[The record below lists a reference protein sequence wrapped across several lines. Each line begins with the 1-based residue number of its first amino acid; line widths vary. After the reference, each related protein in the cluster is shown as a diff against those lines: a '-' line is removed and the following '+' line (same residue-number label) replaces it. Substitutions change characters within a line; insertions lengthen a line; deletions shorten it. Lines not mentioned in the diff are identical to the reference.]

1 MLRRTP
7 GGRIV
12 HIHVDPA
19 DPIPVYRQIH
29 AELRSAIADG
39 RLPAGTSLPSTR
51 GLAQDLGISRST
63 VVMAYDQLR
72 AEGWVEAS
80 AGSVTRVSD
89 RRVQIERP
97 ARPPLAERPPLASVD
112 DGPAPI
118 PPMLSR
124 RVRRQEAL
132 RVDARIRAPG
142 PIRAFRC
149 GNPALDLF
157 PLATWGRLLAQQW
170 RGVRPAQLG
179 YSDPFGVLE
188 LREAIA
194 DYLAAARGI
203 QCKPEQVMITA
214 GSQQALDLAA
224 RVLLDPGDE
233 VWVEDPGFPGLRGV
247 LLGNDVR
254 AVDVRVDGD
263 GMRVEEARLR
273 APSARAAFVT
283 PSSHMPLGV
292 ALSVPR
298 RLALLE
304 WATHANAWIIE
315 DDYASE
321 LRYSPRPHAPLQ
333 SLDLD
338 GRVIYCGTFSKALLP
353 ALRLGYLV
361 VPPSLVRAFAV
372 GRTYMDYHSPFLEQ
386 ATLAAFIREGHFAR
400 HVRRTRAVYGERQ
413 QHLLDALRRRLG
425 DRVRVGEADAGLDLI
440 AWLRPE
446 DDAELIAREA
456 GILGVDV
463 LTIGYFAASHPVS
476 PGLLLNFASADAQE
490 IEQGVEAL
498 ASAIERV
505 DQRLDALAIAL
516 EPVDQQSE
524 EHQLTA

>member
-1 MLRRTP
+1 MLRQTP

-12 HIHVDPA
+12 HVHVDPA

-51 GLAQDLGISRST
+51 ALANDLGVSRST

-72 AEGWVEAS
+72 NEGWVEAS
-80 AGSVTRVSD
+80 AGAATRVSD
-89 RRVQIERP
+89 RRPPAERP
-97 ARPPLAERPPLASVD
+97 ARPPLADRPPVADSED
-112 DGPAPI
+112 IAGPI
-118 PPMLSR
+118 SPMLSR

-132 RVDARIRAPG
+132 RVDARIRAPRR
-142 PIRAFRC
+142 IRAFRC

-157 PLATWGRLLAQQW
+157 PLATWGRLLARQW

-179 YSDPFGVLE
+179 YSDPFGVYE

-194 DYLAAARGI
+194 GYLAASRGVH
-203 QCKPEQVMITA
+203 CDPEQVMITA
-214 GSQQALDLAA
+214 GSQQALDLVA

-233 VWVEDPGFPGLRGV
+233 VWIEDPGFPGLRGV

-254 AVDVRVDGD
+254 AVDVRVDD
-263 GMRVEEARLR
+263 EGMRVEDARLR

-292 ALSVPR
+292 ALSLPR
-298 RLALLE
+298 RLALLD
-304 WATHANAWIIE
+304 WAAHANAWIIE

-321 LRYSPRPHAPLQ
+321 LRYSPRPLAPLQ

-353 ALRLGYLV
+353 ALRLGYLI
-361 VPPSLVRAFAV
+361 VPRALVRAFAV

-386 ATLAAFIREGHFAR
+386 ATLAAFIREGHFDR
-400 HVRRTRAVYGERQ
+400 HVRRMRVVYGERQ
-413 QHLLDALRRRLG
+413 QHLLDALHRRLG

-446 DDAELIAREA
+446 DDAELISREA
-456 GILGVDV
+456 GILGMDV
-463 LTIGYFAASHPVS
+463 LTTGYFAASHKVP
-476 PGLLLNFASADAQE
+476 PGLLLNFASADERE
-490 IEQGVEAL
+490 IEEGV
-498 ASAIERV
+498 
-505 DQRLDALAIAL
+505 DALATAIEAA
-516 EPVDQQSE
+516 DQRSE

>member
-12 HIHVDPA
+12 HIRIDPA
-19 DPIPVYRQIH
+19 DTLPVYRQIH
-29 AELRSAIADG
+29 EGLKTAIADG
-39 RLPAGTSLPSTR
+39 RLPPGTPLPSTR
-51 GLAQDLGISRST
+51 GLSGDLGVARST

-80 AGSVTRVSD
+80 VGSATRVS
-89 RRVQIERP
+89 
-97 ARPPLAERPPLASVD
+97 ARPPSAERPTPLSRPDRSAAERSEEA
-112 DGPAPI
+112 PAPL

-132 RVDARIRAPG
+132 RVDARIRAPRA
-142 PIRAFRC
+142 IRAFRC

-170 RGVRPAQLG
+170 RSVRPAQLG
-179 YSDPFGVLE
+179 YSDPFGVRE

-194 DYLAAARGI
+194 GYLAAARGL
-203 QCKPEQVMITA
+203 QCEPEQVMITA

-233 VWVEDPGFPGLRGV
+233 AWIEDPGFPGLRGV

-254 AVDVRVDGD
+254 TIDVRVDDD
-263 GMRVEEARLR
+263 GLCVEEARAR
-273 APSARAAFVT
+273 APGARAAFVT
-283 PSSHMPLGV
+283 PSNHMPLGV
-292 ALSVPR
+292 ALSLPR

-304 WATHANAWIIE
+304 WAAGANAWIIE

-321 LRYSPRPHAPLQ
+321 LRYAAHPLAALQ
-333 SLDLD
+333 SIDLD
-338 GRVIYCGTFSKALLP
+338 GRVVYCGTFSKALLP
-353 ALRLGYLV
+353 ALRIGYLV

-372 GRTYMDYHSPFLEQ
+372 GRTYMDYHSPYLEQ
-386 ATLAAFIREGHFAR
+386 ATLAAFIREGHFDR
-400 HVRRTRAVYGERQ
+400 HVRRMRVVYGERQ
-413 QHLLDALRRRLG
+413 QRLLDALRRRLG
-425 DRVRVGEADAGLDLI
+425 DRITVREADAGLELI

-456 GILGVDV
+456 AIAGVDV
-463 LTIGYFAASHPVS
+463 LTVGYFAASHPVP
-476 PGLLLNFASADAQE
+476 PGLLLNFASVDERE
-490 IEQGVEAL
+490 IDEGVEAL
-498 ASAIERV
+498 A
-505 DQRLDALAIAL
+505 LAIQA
-516 EPVDQQSE
+516 VDERTLQPI
-524 EHQLTA
+524 TV